1 MDTMIVEIFLPS
13 VNQSHDFILPA
24 HVPVGSILRYL
35 TDVVRACANVDI
47 DPDHPCLCDLDTRQP
62 IPLERTLSQCGVRD
76 SSRLMLL

>member
-47 DPDHPCLCDLDTRQP
+47 DPDHPCLCDLDTRFVIFYTEAGQNYGK
-62 IPLERTLSQCGVRD
+62 LCT
-76 SSRLMLL
+76 